1 MKNFSVKCTECE
13 TRDCW
18 ILKFCSK
25 EWIDFVAQ
33 NKISHFYR
41 KKQHVIYEKTL
52 MEGIYFIHTGKVK
65 VYKSGIGK
73 KQQIVRLSKSGD
85 ILGHRGFNR
94 EYWPISAEIIE
105 DSNICLLRIEH
116 FNMLLKNNIELTN
129 HLLLFYVD
137 ELYYSEE
144 MARDLS
150 QLSVRERVA
159 DALLKIKQAYC
170 PSKEDKC
177 VGVKLSRQDIADIAG
192 TTKEQVSKN
201 LAEFKEE
208 KIINL
213 NNKEIV
219 IEDSEKLY
227 TIANRSKF

>member
-1 MKNFSVKCTECE
+1 MKNFSVKCTDCE
-13 TRDCW
+13 TSDCW

-25 EWIDFVAQ
+25 EWIDFVAN
-33 NKISHFYR
+33 NKVSHFYK

-52 MEGIYFIHTGKVK
+52 MEGIYFIHFGKVK

-73 KQQIVRLSKSGD
+73 KQQIVRLSKTGD

-116 FNMLLKNNIELTN
+116 FNLLLKNNIELTN

-137 ELYYSEE
+137 ELFYSEE

-159 DALLKIKQAYC
+159 DALLKIKNAYC

-177 VGVKLSRQDIADIAG
+177 VGVLLSRQDIADIAG

-213 NNKEIV
+213 NNKEII
-219 IEDSEKLY
+219 IEDSDRLN
-227 TIANRSKF
+227 TIANHSRF